1 MAKLVSEKEAKTF
14 IDSYSDFKVS
24 NSGAITNKLIT
35 VARVLEMGGR
45 VVGESTSTKL
55 VDADHLVGYQLPSD
69 KLNSYDFYFASDS
82 GCNLELTLSRRL
94 CSESNFSGIREGSHP
109 TLSFTKNPDASSSD
123 GNIGRHL
130 WDQLDVANKMT
141 LTWIN
146 SSASAPRAYLLN
158 MPIGSTTYG
167 EDRKY
172 YYIGQVL
179 IGCGQIGS
187 KLINLYYKTP
197 VTSMTFLVN
206 ISNGTGM
213 RMTGVTVMYR
223 ITGPNYLKMD
233 NFTIPSL
240 AVREL
245 ETKQITASGFTSG
258 NAYTFTIDSVTA
270 LESDRGGYQDI
281 TKVSKSNCYFPQDSP
296 YIISKYLHVQGPNIE

>member
-45 VVGESTSTKL
+45 VIGESTSTKL

-69 KLNSYDFYFASDS
+69 KLDNYDFYFAHDS
-82 GCNLELTLSRRL
+82 GCNLQLTLSRRL
-94 CSESNFSGIREGSHP
+94 YSESEFSGIRDGSHP
-109 TLSFTKNPDASSSD
+109 TISFTKNPDTSSSD

-146 SSASAPRAYLLN
+146 SSVSAPRAYLLN
-158 MPIGSTTYG
+158 MPLGSTTYG

-206 ISNGTGM
+206 ISNGTG
-213 RMTGVTVMYR
+213 RHLKNVSVMYR
-223 ITGPNYLKMD
+223 ITGPHYHKMGD
-233 NFTIPSL
+233 FTIPSL
-240 AVREL
+240 VDGDL
-245 ETKQITASGFTSG
+245 ESKQISASGFASG
-258 NAYTFTIDSVTA
+258 NTYTFTIDSVIA
-270 LESDRGGYQDI
+270 LGDDGEYEDFNR
-281 TKVSKSNCYFPQDSP
+281 VSNSNCYFPQEST
-296 YIISKYLHVQGPNIE
+296 YRISKFLR